1 MSSPR
6 PRLLLALAL
15 PLTSPFAISLGLVLA
30 CERGLESIELS
41 RDELY
46 VFACINLHVCDDMDI
61 RTRKIEWQKMLQ
73 HMNALKTE
81 NVSRFPNMGEEMKPV
96 WCVSLLLQ
104 FRRRL

>member
-73 HMNALKTE
+73 YMNALKTE
-81 NVSRFPNMGEEMKPV
+81 NMGRFPNVGEMMNPV
-96 WCVSLLLQ
+96 GCVCLLLQ
-104 FRRRL
+104 FRRRW